1 VADEDDGA
9 YSRAPQ
15 VDDLVKICRSLNEA
29 GARYLLIGGFAVIA
43 HGAGR
48 TTRDID
54 FLVDASPANVARIK
68 TALGV
73 LADNAAAEVDTG
85 DLERY
90 SVVRVADEVIVD
102 LIGKACGVEY
112 DDAVRD
118 RDQLEI
124 DDVVIPLASKRTLI
138 RTKNTVRPTDAA
150 DTEFLRAAIEAEE
163 TNSEG
168 G

>member
-1 VADEDDGA
+1 MADEDDRT

-68 TALGV
+68 NALGV
-73 LADNAAAEVDTG
+73 LPDNAAAEIDT
-85 DLERY
+85 DDVKRY

-102 LIGKACGVEY
+102 LIGSACGVDF
-112 DDAVRD
+112 DDAARD
-118 RDQLEI
+118 QEQLEI
-124 DDVVIPLASKRTLI
+124 EGVVIPLASKRTLI
-138 RTKNTVRPTDAA
+138 RTKETVRPTDAA
-150 DTEFLRAAIEAEE
+150 DTEFLRALIDAEE
-163 TNSEG
+163 ND
-168 G
+168 